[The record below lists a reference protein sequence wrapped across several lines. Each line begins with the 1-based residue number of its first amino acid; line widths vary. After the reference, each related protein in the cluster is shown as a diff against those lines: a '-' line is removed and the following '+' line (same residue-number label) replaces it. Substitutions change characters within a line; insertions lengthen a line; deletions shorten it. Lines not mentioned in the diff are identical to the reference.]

1 MSGKPSSLT
10 IACAAIRPQTL
21 PAAAAPVA
29 VGGALALAHG
39 HAHPMAWFAA
49 LIGALLI
56 QIFANLY
63 NDYADYK
70 RGADG
75 ADRLGPAR
83 VTQKGWLS
91 EKQVLLACCV
101 CVFLSLL
108 IGAYLVFVGGWPI
121 LVIGLVS
128 LVCAYLYTGGPAPL
142 AYTGLGDLFVLL
154 FFGEVAVAGT
164 YFLISQTLH
173 PAALVCGAI
182 VGLPITAILVI
193 NNLRDARTDAVAGK
207 RTLVVRFGQRFG
219 RIEYTICLLGAYA
232 LIAASLGLDILP
244 TGTALAFVALPFAIV
259 QLRRLAHVSGAEL
272 NPMLGQTARHGML
285 LSALLSAGVLL

>member
-1 MSGKPSSLT
+1 MSNKPSALT

-39 HAHPMAWFAA
+39 YEHPMAWSAA

-70 RGADG
+70 RGADRE
-75 ADRLGPAR
+75 DRVGPAR

-91 EKQVLLACCV
+91 EKQVLMACGV
-101 CVFLSLL
+101 CVLL
-108 IGAYLVFVGGWPI
+108 TLMVGAYLVHVGGWPI
-121 LVIGLVS
+121 LAIGLVS
-128 LVCAYLYTGGPAPL
+128 LLFAYLYTGGPAPL

-164 YFLISQTLH
+164 YYLIGQTLH
-173 PAALVCGAI
+173 PAAWICGSI
-182 VGLPITAILVI
+182 VGLPITAILVV
-193 NNLRDARTDAVAGK
+193 NNLRDAQTDALAGK

-219 RIEYTICLLGAYA
+219 RIEYAVCLLGAYT
-232 LIAASLGLDILP
+232 LIAASLGLALLP
-244 TGTALAFVALPFAIV
+244 LGAALGFAALPLALL
-259 QLRRLAHVSGAEL
+259 QLRKLARATGAEL

-285 LSALLSAGVLL
+285 LAALLSAGVLL